1 MHFKN
6 KWLFSFF
13 LLLTSTST
21 AMAHRRA
28 TTNPPIMGWSSWN
41 TYAVNISDS
50 LICRQAD
57 ALVQKGLKAAGY
69 RYINIDDGFFGG
81 RDATGHLLIHP
92 TRFPRGLK
100 PVVDHI
106 HSLGLKAG
114 IYSDAGSN
122 TCGSMWNADTLGRGV
137 GLYGHEDGDM
147 QFFMNDCG
155 FDFIKV
161 DFCGGQQLELSEH
174 AQYAKIHESIRK
186 TGRSDIN
193 FNVCRWAFPGVW
205 VQLIADSWRTTSDI
219 RAHWKSIRSIIAQNL
234 YLSAFGG
241 NGHYND
247 MDMLEIGRGLT
258 PEEEQTHFGMW
269 CMMSSPLLIG
279 CDLTQ
284 IPESSLRLLTNPEL
298 IALNQEAPCQQAY
311 VVKSDKGT
319 YILVKD
325 LGKDNGK
332 RRAVAFY
339 NPTDQEREM
348 SIPTSD
354 LGYTGR
360 LKMRDLIRRS
370 CLPSAT
376 ESISMSVPPHGV
388 RILSVEGH
396 RIEPTRYEA
405 EWALLPTFNAIGK
418 ERRMAIATHSET
430 ARCGAL
436 VTGIGGSMENK
447 VCWDKVYSRKGG
459 TYKMDIRYRATDDCI
474 LEVSINGKKQAL
486 SCQKSEDAKAFR
498 TISLPVKLQKG
509 NNKISMGNPAG
520 IAPDLDGFDLLRL
533 GK

>member
-1 MHFKN
+1 MYVN
-6 KWLFSFF
+6 LRRIFSLF
-13 LLLTSTST
+13 LLLTSISPIV
-21 AMAHRRA
+21 AHRRA
-28 TTNPPIMGWSSWN
+28 TIKPPVMGWSSWN

-81 RDATGHLLIHP
+81 RDAAGHLLIHP

-100 PVVDHI
+100 PVANYI

-137 GLYGHEDGDM
+137 GLYGHEDDDM

-161 DFCGGQQLELSEH
+161 DFCGGQQLSLSEH
-174 AQYAKIHESIRK
+174 VQYTKIRESIRK
-186 TGRSDIN
+186 TGRTDVS

-219 RAHWKSIRSIIAQNL
+219 RPHWKSIRSIIAQNL

-241 NGHYND
+241 DGHYND

-258 PEEEQTHFGMW
+258 PDEEQTHFGMW

-284 IPESSLRLLTNPEL
+284 IPKSSLQLLTNSEL
-298 IALNQEAPCQQAY
+298 IALNQNAPYQQAY

-319 YILVKD
+319 YVLVKD
-325 LGKDNGK
+325 LEKANGK
-332 RRAVAFY
+332 KRAVAFY

-348 SIPTSD
+348 SISTTD
-354 LGYTGR
+354 LDLTGR
-360 LKMRDLIRRS
+360 LKMRDLIRHTN
-370 CLPSAT
+370 LPSAT
-376 ESISMSVPPHGV
+376 DAISMCVPPHGI

-396 RIEPTRYEA
+396 RTEPTRYEA

-418 ERRMAIATHSET
+418 EQRMAIVTPSDAAH
-430 ARCGAL
+430 CGAL
-436 VTGIGGSMENK
+436 VTGIGGTLGNK

-459 TYKMDIRYRATDDCI
+459 TYKMNIRYHSTDKCY
-474 LEVSINGKKQAL
+474 LEVNVNGKKQTL
-486 SCQKSEDAKAFR
+486 SCPWSEDKEAFR
-498 TISLPVKLQKG
+498 TLTLTINLKKG
-509 NNKISMGNPAG
+509 NNQISMGNAAG
-520 IAPDLDGFDLLRL
+520 KAPDLDGFDLQLM